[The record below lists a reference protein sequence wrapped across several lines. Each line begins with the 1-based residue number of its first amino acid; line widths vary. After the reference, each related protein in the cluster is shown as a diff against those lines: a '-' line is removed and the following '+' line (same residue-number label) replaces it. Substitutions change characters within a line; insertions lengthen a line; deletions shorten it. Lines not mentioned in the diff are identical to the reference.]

1 MAAVEDT
8 LRRINAHKGV
18 LGVIIISPDGQPI
31 RSTLEDKIA
40 TQLCEGLPPI
50 FRQCRNAVR
59 TLDPLNDL
67 TYIRFNCKMYE
78 ILIAPTEVRPTPPS
92 RGAPPLLCC
101 RRTPAATSPRR
112 AALLLLLLPH
122 AACPIRRALPL
133 TAACECFTMVWQEFS
148 LVVLQKR
155 NPDQ

>member
-133 TAACECFTMVWQEFS
+133 TAACECFAMVWQQFS

>member
-92 RGAPPLLCC
+92 RGAPPLLCFH
-101 RRTPAATSPRR
+101 RTPAGTPPRR
-112 AALLLLLLPH
+112 ATPCCCCCCLMLPVPYD
-122 AACPIRRALPL
+122 ARCR
-133 TAACECFTMVWQEFS
+133 
-148 LVVLQKR
+148 
-155 NPDQ
+155 

>member
-133 TAACECFTMVWQEFS
+133 TAACECCAMVWQEFS